1 MSSKYKILTADDKKF
16 LMKRS
21 KIASFHQNAMVSSEW
36 KKYLEIK
43 SLDDLSV
50 TRLDNLANPESGLT
64 YGFYGRTTD
73 EKMPLSYK
81 IYHENPIYQKI
92 LQIGEP
98 DVGNPP
104 KQFECDNQIVSGNF
118 LRQVYFAFKLLENT
132 KTEPHVILEF
142 GGGYGLLAYI
152 WKKLFTKSKIIIV
165 DIPECLMLQYNFLR
179 KALPEM
185 EIGYLSN
192 DDSEGVNLENNHP
205 EEYADITL
213 VECNAIN
220 SLSVTPNVVLA
231 LASFQEMTIDVVDNY
246 VQWTEQQI
254 DRDGYLFIYSCHGLD
269 PLGYQSPADVKL
281 DDRWQVAS
289 CEQSTLVDNNYHH
302 LQLIYQ
308 RADKAVIVESDES
321 RITLLRNYYQ
331 ALSEKNISK
340 MQQYQS
346 LIVRKKN
353 DEKG

>member
-1 MSSKYKILTADDKKF
+1 MSGKYKILRADDEDF
-16 LMKRS
+16 LIERIKL
-21 KIASFHQNAMVSSEW
+21 ASFHQNPMVSSEW

-43 SLDDLSV
+43 SLDDLSAN
-50 TRLDNLANPESGLT
+50 RLNNLANPQSGLT

-73 EKMPLSYK
+73 EKVPLSYK
-81 IYHENPIYQKI
+81 IYRDEPTYQKI
-92 LQIGEP
+92 LQIEEP

-104 KQFECDNQIVSGNF
+104 KQFEANNQLVSGNF
-118 LRQVYFAFKLLENT
+118 LRQVYFAFKLLENM
-132 KTEPHVILEF
+132 KTEPHAILEF

-152 WKKLFTKSKIIIV
+152 WKKLFVKSKITIV
-165 DIPECLMLQYNFLR
+165 DLPECLMLQYQFLR
-179 KALPEM
+179 KALPEI
-185 EIGYLSN
+185 EIGHLSN
-192 DDSEGVNLENNHP
+192 DNGEEVNLENNSS

-246 VQWTEQQI
+246 VRWTEQHI
-254 DRDGYLFIYSCHGLD
+254 DKDGYLFIYSCHGLD

-281 DDRWQVAS
+281 DDKWKVVS

-308 RADKAVIVESDES
+308 RAENAAIGEGSES
-321 RITLLRNYYQ
+321 RIKMLRNYYQ
-331 ALSEKNISK
+331 ALMEKDTSRMK
-340 MQQYQS
+340 EYQS
-346 LIVRKKN
+346 LILSEKT
-353 DEKG
+353 DEKS

>member
-1 MSSKYKILTADDKKF
+1 MSGKYKVLRADDEEF
-16 LMKRS
+16 LIKRI
-21 KIASFHQNAMVSSEW
+21 KAASFHQNEMVSSEW

-50 TRLDNLANPESGLT
+50 TRLDNLANPQSGLT

-73 EKMPLSYK
+73 EKMPLSYE
-81 IYHENPIYQKI
+81 IYHEEPIYQKI

-104 KQFECDNQIVSGNF
+104 KQFEVDNQLCSGNF
-118 LRQVYFAFKLLENT
+118 LRQVYFVFKLLTNM
-132 KTEPHVILEF
+132 KKEPNVIVEF

-152 WKKLFTKSKIIIV
+152 WKKLFVKSKIIIV
-165 DIPECLMLQYNFLR
+165 DIPECLMLQYRFLR
-179 KALPEM
+179 KALPDI

-192 DDSEGVNLENNHP
+192 DHSEGVDLEDNMP

-220 SLSVTPNVVLA
+220 SLSVTPNVVLG
-231 LASFQEMTIDVVDNY
+231 LASFQEMTTEVVDNY
-246 VQWTEQQI
+246 VQWTEQHI
-254 DRDGYLFIYSCHGLD
+254 DKDGYFFIYSCHGLD

-281 DDRWQVAS
+281 DDKWKVVS

-308 RADKAVIVESDES
+308 RAENAVIMDGSQA
-321 RITLLRNYYQ
+321 RIKLLRNYYQ
-331 ALSEKNISK
+331 ALKEKDTSK
-340 MQQYQS
+340 MKQYQS
-346 LIVRKKN
+346 LILSEKT
-353 DEKG
+353 DENS